1 MEYRT
6 GVLRQQTVPG
16 AARPEGVERAERG
29 AGAPDGVVRGDT
41 DGAVVCGRWPCRCA
55 GGKGPPLVCPSGG
68 ADVQRYAG
76 CAAAPDVAVP
86 RLRAFGC
93 RGALAGMRRNAT
105 PDAFRSGVE
114 VRKTSLSGKLLKG
127 TADDGKPSCDCD
139 QPRPRQPGASRTSY
153 VHDPGWLRWRPA
165 HTTSMLPPSNRPD
178 TTALS
183 SRPRRRA
190 SLTRAS
196 SLSRGRMISSTPRTS
211 PTCQSLR
218 GD

>member
-1 MEYRT
+1 MGYRT

-16 AARPEGVERAERG
+16 AARPPGVERAERG

-55 GGKGPPLVCPSGG
+55 AGKGPPLVCPSGG

-76 CAAAPDVAVP
+76 GAAAPDVAVP

-114 VRKTSLSGKLLKG
+114 VRKTSRTVEINYLFGN
-127 TADDGKPSCDCD
+127 
-139 QPRPRQPGASRTSY
+139 PRHSHVMTP
-153 VHDPGWLRWRPA
+153 
-165 HTTSMLPPSNRPD
+165 
-178 TTALS
+178 
-183 SRPRRRA
+183 
-190 SLTRAS
+190 
-196 SLSRGRMISSTPRTS
+196 LSRNENDLFCELRRNEAEQLPLPIFTMLFSLMSNLSTTPQRKGSELTI
-211 PTCQSLR
+211 R
-218 GD
+218 RHGDDS

>member
-1 MEYRT
+1 MGYRT

-41 DGAVVCGRWPCRCA
+41 DGAVVCGRWPGRGA
-55 GGKGPPLVCPSGG
+55 AGKGPPLVCPSGG

-114 VRKTSLSGKLLKG
+114 VRKTSPSCASNWPQPPGGSRSISYRSMPPNTPPAGPAAAAAVPIWGSDPLVPSPRAGIG
-127 TADDGKPSCDCD
+127 TASGVRAHMQVALGAECPLGS
-139 QPRPRQPGASRTSY
+139 PR
-153 VHDPGWLRWRPA
+153 
-165 HTTSMLPPSNRPD
+165 
-178 TTALS
+178 
-183 SRPRRRA
+183 
-190 SLTRAS
+190 
-196 SLSRGRMISSTPRTS
+196 
-211 PTCQSLR
+211 
-218 GD
+218 

>member
-1 MEYRT
+1 MGYRT

-16 AARPEGVERAERG
+16 AARPPGVERAERG

-76 CAAAPDVAVP
+76 GAAAPDVAVP
-86 RLRAFGC
+86 RFRAFGC

-114 VRKTSLSGKLLKG
+114 VRKTSLTRLIAGATKKVFLIVDHLSVHE
-127 TADDGKPSCDCD
+127 AAVVD
-139 QPRPRQPGASRTSY
+139 Q
-153 VHDPGWLRWRPA
+153 WL
-165 HTTSMLPPSNRPD
+165 SD
-178 TTALS
+178 TTD
-183 SRPRRRA
+183 RIEVF
-190 SLTRAS
+190 SLPKSAPERN
-196 SLSRGRMISSTPRTS
+196 P
-211 PTCQSLR
+211 
-218 GD
+218 

>member
-76 CAAAPDVAVP
+76 CAAAPDVAIP

-114 VRKTSLSGKLLKG
+114 VRKTSLTIVMDLESG
-127 TADDGKPSCDCD
+127 A
-139 QPRPRQPGASRTSY
+139 
-153 VHDPGWLRWRPA
+153 VVFV
-165 HTTSMLPPSNRPD
+165 
-178 TTALS
+178 
-183 SRPRRRA
+183 
-190 SLTRAS
+190 
-196 SLSRGRMISSTPRTS
+196 
-211 PTCQSLR
+211 
-218 GD
+218 